1 MDENKTCGDCVL
13 FLHTYLGGECS
24 LTDNSVDYTQP
35 ACIDFINEDTGG
47 DAPEI
52 NYDNGKVK
60 RHPKQNFKR

>member
-47 DAPEI
+47 TP
-52 NYDNGKVK
+52 
-60 RHPKQNFKR
+60 PK